1 MKRWSFIVAILMLGV
16 NLPSFAQKNVAQ
28 TGKEL
33 NKVQSN
39 IKQLNQNIHQI
50 RGKQDSLSK
59 QLRKIE
65 KQYGKTAGSL
75 HELKLKIKQKKQ
87 RLKDIQHE
95 VQQRQADAKLQSH
108 ELSGQIKAA
117 YIMGKKEKLKLLL
130 NQQDPALASRMLVY
144 YQYLN
149 QARLKELAIIK
160 ANLEQLEQLKTEK
173 KQEQGLLTHALK
185 LRETEK
191 VDLAKTKKQREGL
204 LKHAL
209 KLRETE
215 KVDLAKTKKQRK
227 HLLSKLNRDFKS
239 KSKQLNSLVTDEKQ
253 LQQVIVRLEK
263 QALKREKE
271 EQEQQR
277 LAEQKHQQVLAER
290 KRAEKERQKN
300 LVLAKR
306 KAAKLKQHQAKLK
319 RYEAKSKQS
328 QKKDGFLAE
337 EPRVKIARIDKKSK
351 PKPLILAS
359 KSKPKK
365 YKPFSSTSGQSF
377 YKQKGRLPWP
387 IAGKLVKKFGS
398 RRSDTR
404 WDGVLIAAKEGADI
418 RAVTTGKIVFADWLR
433 GYGLL
438 VIIDHGK
445 GYMTLYAFNQSL
457 YKKKGD
463 RVKAGTVIA
472 AVGKSGGRTKSGLY
486 FGVRKR
492 GKAVNPVKWCR
503 KVRDGYVS

>member
-1 MKRWSFIVAILMLGV
+1 MKCWSFIVVALMLGF
-16 NLPSFAQKNVAQ
+16 NLPAFAQKNVTQ

-50 RGKQDSLSK
+50 RGKRDSLSK

-75 HELKLKIKQKKQ
+75 YELKLKIKQKQQ
-87 RLKDIQHE
+87 RLKDIQQE
-95 VQQRQADAKLQSH
+95 MQQRQADAKLQSH

-149 QARLKELAIIK
+149 QARLKELATIK
-160 ANLEQLEQLKTEK
+160 ANLEHLEQLKTEK
-173 KQEQGLLTHALK
+173 KQEQGLLK
-185 LRETEK
+185 R
-191 VDLAKTKKQREGL
+191 
-204 LKHAL
+204 AL

-227 HLLSKLNRDFKS
+227 RLLSKLNRDFKS
-239 KSKQLNSLVTDEKQ
+239 KSKQLNSLETDEKQ

-263 QALKREKE
+263 QALEREKE

-277 LAEQKHQQVLAER
+277 LAEQKYQQALAQQ
-290 KRAEKERQKN
+290 KRAEKKHQEN
-300 LVLAKR
+300 LALAKR
-306 KAAKLKQHQAKLK
+306 KVTELK
-319 RYEAKSKQS
+319 RHEAKVKSKQS

-337 EPRVKIARIDKKSK
+337 EPQFKVARINKK
-351 PKPLILAS
+351 PKKKPLVIAS

-365 YKPFSSTSGQSF
+365 YKPFSSTSGLSF

-418 RAVTTGKIVFADWLR
+418 RAVTAGKVVFADWLR

-503 KVRDGYVS
+503 KVRDGNVS

>member
-173 KQEQGLLTHALK
+173 KQEQ
-185 LRETEK
+185 
-191 VDLAKTKKQREGL
+191 GL